1 MSSKWKE
8 ISLDQALD
16 INPSVKMQK
25 GDAYPFV
32 DMQTIE
38 AGNKFVSPMQTR
50 EFKGSGSRF
59 VDGDTLMARITPCLE
74 NGKISRY
81 RSMDKTP
88 AHGSTEFIVLR
99 HRDKVTAPEFVYYL
113 TISDQV
119 KPFAIAQMTGSSGRQ
134 RVPVDAFKRLT
145 VTLPRLKEQQAIAEI
160 LRTLDDKIEL
170 NRQMCETLEKT
181 AAALFRSWFVDFDP
195 VRAKMEG
202 RTPEGM
208 SADLLSLFPDRF
220 EDSELGAIPSGWKI
234 SEIGKLVDAVGGSTP
249 STKNPVFWDGK
260 HFWATPKDLSALTHR
275 VLLNTERK
283 ITDKGLNEISSG
295 LLPEGTVLLSSRAP
309 IGYVAVAEVPV
320 AINQGLIA
328 MKPSKKLGTQ
338 FALHWTIENLEKIK
352 SHANGSTFQEISKG
366 AFRPLKVCCPPHKL
380 LESFEQI
387 ASSLHVRC
395 VELVRQNNTLT
406 KTRDALLPKL
416 ISGELRVEDVEG

>member
-8 ISLDQALD
+8 VSLDQALD

-25 GDAYPFV
+25 GGAYPFV

-81 RSMDKTP
+81 RSKDKTP

-145 VTLPRLKEQQAIAEI
+145 VTLPPLKEQQAIAEI

-170 NRQMCETLEKT
+170 NRQRCETLEKT
-181 AAALFRSWFVDFDP
+181 AATLFRSWFVDFDP
-195 VRAKMEG
+195 VKAKMEG

-220 EDSELGAIPSGWKI
+220 EDSELGAIPRGWKI
-234 SEIGKLVDAVGGSTP
+234 HSFDEIIELSYGKALKAENRNHGHVPVYGSNGIVGFHDEVLVKGPVVIVGRKGNPGTVTYSHEDCFPIDTTFYVEIKKSMVGNQFIYFALQRASLEQLAADSAVPGLNRNAAYTRKLVMP
-249 STKNPVFWDGK
+249 SN
-260 HFWATPKDLSALTHR
+260 
-275 VLLNTERK
+275 RK
-283 ITDKGLNEISSG
+283 TLDSYNEI
-295 LLPEGTVLLSSRAP
+295 TA
-309 IGYVAVAEVPV
+309 
-320 AINQGLIA
+320 
-328 MKPSKKLGTQ
+328 
-338 FALHWTIENLEKIK
+338 
-352 SHANGSTFQEISKG
+352 
-366 AFRPLKVCCPPHKL
+366 AFFTK
-380 LESFEQI
+380 I
-387 ASSLHVRC
+387 ASLQKQIS
-395 VELVRQNNTLT
+395 TLT
-406 KTRDALLPKL
+406 MTRDALLPKL